1 MARLIEVG
9 HRQVEV
15 CMREGSWYA
24 LNLRGVPRQGLHIPA
39 KNGRT
44 KSGVLWTK
52 VWTPEEVARENRR
65 RGLL

>member
-1 MARLIEVG
+1 MARVIEVG
-9 HRQVEV
+9 GRRVRV
-15 CMREGSWYA
+15 CMREGSWFV

-39 KNGRT
+39 KNGRA

-52 VWTPEEVARENRR
+52 VWTPEEVAQENKR